1 MTFSNRLIIAAGILL
16 FVYTFI
22 HFAVFSGV
30 SWYVSLIYNS
40 ALTDY
45 LFFSRAIMTHASVPK
60 EDREVLGISDTLI
73 RISIGLEDSEDL
85 LEDLDQALKAAVSHF
100 ILYSPYNARSLLLT
114 PYNSSIFSRKIGF
127 FYNSDIPLAK

>member
-1 MTFSNRLIIAAGILL
+1 MFP
-16 FVYTFI
+16 
-22 HFAVFSGV
+22 
-30 SWYVSLIYNS
+30 LIYNS
-40 ALTDY
+40 ALIDY

-100 ILYSPYNARSLLLT
+100 IQYSPHKAQNLLLS
-114 PYNSSIFSRKIGF
+114 PYNSSIFSGKIVF
-127 FYNSDIPLAK
+127 FK